1 MQNGLNAEAAAGGVL
16 QKKLFLKILQYSQ
29 KNTFIE
35 VSFVI
40 KLLAFRP
47 VTLSKRDSNTVVFL

>member
-1 MQNGLNAEAAAGGVL
+1 MQNALNAEAAAGGVL
-16 QKKLFLKILQYSQ
+16 QKKLSLKILQYSQ

-40 KLLAFRP
+40 KL
-47 VTLSKRDSNTVVFL
+47 